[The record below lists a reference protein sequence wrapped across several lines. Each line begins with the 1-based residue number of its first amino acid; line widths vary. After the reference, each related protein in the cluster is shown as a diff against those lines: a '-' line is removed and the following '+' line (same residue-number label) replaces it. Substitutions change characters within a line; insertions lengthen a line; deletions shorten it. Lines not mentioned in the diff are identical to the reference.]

1 MSLAKSC
8 HYASPA
14 ISETEAPFG
23 AMKAKNLPSLVLS
36 TDSFSGNDDEFG
48 NNSVAE
54 SLSRPGNISAAWFI
68 PLSRARV
75 S

>member
-54 SLSRPGNISAAWFI
+54 RTSPTTQGGRMTWRLFRK
-68 PLSRARV
+68 
-75 S
+75 